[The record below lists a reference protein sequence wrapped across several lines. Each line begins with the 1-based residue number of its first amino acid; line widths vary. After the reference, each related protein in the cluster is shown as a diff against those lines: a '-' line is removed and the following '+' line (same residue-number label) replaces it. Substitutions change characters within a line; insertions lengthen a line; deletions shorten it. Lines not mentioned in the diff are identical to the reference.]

1 MKPKPKIPSAG
12 QPSKRR
18 PVLPPAVGDGRNQA
32 DPAVAAARLPRQ
44 PTHLAAGGNHA
55 LHHAPRNAQS

>member
-1 MKPKPKIPSAG
+1 MKPKPKILSAG
-12 QPSKRR
+12 QPSTRR
-18 PVLPPAVGDGRNQA
+18 PALTPAVGDGRSQA
-32 DPAVAAARLPRQ
+32 DPVVTAARLPRK